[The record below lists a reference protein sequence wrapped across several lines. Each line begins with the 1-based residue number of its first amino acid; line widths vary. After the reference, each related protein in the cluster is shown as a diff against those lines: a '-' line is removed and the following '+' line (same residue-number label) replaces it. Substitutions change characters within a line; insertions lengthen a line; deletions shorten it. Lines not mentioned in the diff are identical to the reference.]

1 MPAASNVTINFYHE
15 ADDGTPNLSS
25 PCSPAAVGCLA
36 VVTFESTYHPITP
49 IIGRIL
55 FQNGVTLTASSVLS
69 VEYSCPNLTHTA
81 AQCPKQP

>member
-1 MPAASNVTINFYHE
+1 M
-15 ADDGTPNLSS
+15 
-25 PCSPAAVGCLA
+25 
-36 VVTFESTYHPITP
+36 TFESTYNPITP